1 MTASPVPEHNFD
13 EIIHVEKQDEFWHR
27 KWGRNEEGQVVRRA
41 TAEAVAHDGSNT
53 NVHLPSPSY
62 WPLVAAAGLPIIG
75 YGLIYSLWLC
85 VLGGLFV
92 LGGLYGWVFEPVDD
106 PNADDHHDDHEDE
119 SHAELESAEVT
130 SSGEE
135 TTIE

>member
-1 MTASPVPEHNFD
+1 MGQKRRRTSCKKSHSRRSRSRW
-13 EIIHVEKQDEFWHR
+13 KQHQRPSALTFLL
-27 KWGRNEEGQVVRRA
+27 A
-41 TAEAVAHDGSNT
+41 T
-53 NVHLPSPSY
+53 
-62 WPLVAAAGLPIIG
+62 VAAAGLPIIG